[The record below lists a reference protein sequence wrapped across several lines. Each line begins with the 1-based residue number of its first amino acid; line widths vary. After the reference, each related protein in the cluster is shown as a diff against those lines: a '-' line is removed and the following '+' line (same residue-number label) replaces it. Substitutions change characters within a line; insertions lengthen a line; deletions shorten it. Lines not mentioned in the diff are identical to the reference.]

1 MTLILIQAR
10 AKQISH
16 DLLNQFS
23 SAQNG
28 PDFSPCP
35 LIQLRDVHLVDI
47 QYKFIFSAFLWPE
60 MREKAGY
67 ETLRLYISQNTFY
80 DHHYW
85 KNEWLFNHRRVK
97 TIE

>member
-47 QYKFIFSAFLWPE
+47 QYKFIFSAFL
-60 MREKAGY
+60 
-67 ETLRLYISQNTFY
+67 
-80 DHHYW
+80 
-85 KNEWLFNHRRVK
+85 
-97 TIE
+97 